1 MALSN
6 SQYDA
11 IMREYGRQ
19 QIENHHKL
27 EERRQ
32 EIYARLPVVRQLEA
46 EIAERSVA
54 CAKKLLEGDKSVL
67 DRLKE
72 DLKDL
77 REQKSLIIRA
87 AGYPDDYLEL
97 HYRCPDCR
105 DTGLIDGRKC
115 HCFLQAQMKL
125 LHAQSNLEDVL
136 ERENFNA
143 LSYEYYD
150 DTEILPQLG
159 ITNAAYMRRVVAGC
173 REFVR
178 DFDKK
183 HDNLLF
189 TGSTGV
195 GKTFLTNCIARELMD
210 DFHSVIYLTASDLF
224 DVFSRN
230 KFDYDNAEDMKDM
243 YRFILD
249 CDLLIIDDLGTE
261 LANTFTISQL
271 FSCLNERILRRKS
284 TIISTNL
291 ALDDIKTIYSERIF
305 SRISSHY
312 TMLRLTGDDIRIQKK
327 LLNLGGTNDVTP

>member
-27 EERRQ
+27 EERRK
-32 EIYARLPVVRQLEA
+32 EIYARLPVVKQLEA

-54 CAKKLLEGDKSVL
+54 CAKKLLEGDKGVL

-72 DLKDL
+72 DLRDL
-77 REQKSLIIRA
+77 REQKALIIRA

-105 DTGLIDGRKC
+105 DTGLVDGRKC

-136 ERENFNA
+136 ERENFKA

-173 REFVR
+173 KEFVR
-178 DFDKK
+178 GFDKK

-261 LANTFTISQL
+261 LNNSFTSSQL
-271 FSCLNERILRRKS
+271 FYCINERMNMSRS

-291 ALDDIKTIYSERIF
+291 TLARLRDSYTDRVT
-305 SRISSHY
+305 SRIMSGY
-312 TMLRLTGDDIRIQKK
+312 RIIPLYGGDIRLLKK
-327 LLNLGGTNDVTP
+327 

>member
-150 DTEILPQLG
+150 DTEILSQLG

-195 GKTFLTNCIARELMD
+195 GKTFLTNCLARELMD

-261 LANTFTISQL
+261 LNNSFTSSQL
-271 FSCLNERILRRKS
+271 FYCINERMNMSRS

-291 ALDDIKTIYSERIF
+291 TLARLRDSYTDRVT
-305 SRISSHY
+305 SRIMSGY
-312 TMLRLTGDDIRIQKK
+312 RIIPLYGGDIRLLKK
-327 LLNLGGTNDVTP
+327 

>member
-27 EERRQ
+27 EERRK

-54 CAKKLLEGDKSVL
+54 CAKKLLEGDKGVL

-72 DLKDL
+72 DLRDL
-77 REQKSLIIRA
+77 REQKALIIRA

-105 DTGLIDGRKC
+105 DTGLVDGRKC

-136 ERENFNA
+136 ERENFKA

-173 REFVR
+173 KEFVR

-261 LANTFTISQL
+261 LNNSFTSSQL
-271 FSCLNERILRRKS
+271 FYCINERMNMSRS

-291 ALDDIKTIYSERIF
+291 TLARLRDSYTDRVT
-305 SRISSHY
+305 SRIMSGY
-312 TMLRLTGDDIRIQKK
+312 RIIPLYGGDIRLLKK
-327 LLNLGGTNDVTP
+327 

>member
-27 EERRQ
+27 EERRK

-72 DLKDL
+72 DLRDL
-77 REQKSLIIRA
+77 REQKALIIRA

-136 ERENFNA
+136 ERENFKA

-261 LANTFTISQL
+261 LNNSFTSSQL
-271 FSCLNERILRRKS
+271 FYCINERMNMSRS

-291 ALDDIKTIYSERIF
+291 TLARLRDSYTDRVTSRFMSGYRI
-305 SRISSHY
+305 IPLY
-312 TMLRLTGDDIRIQKK
+312 GGDIRLLKK
-327 LLNLGGTNDVTP
+327 

>member
-210 DFHSVIYLTASDLF
+210 DFHSVIYMTASDLF

-230 KFDYDNAEDMKDM
+230 KLDYDNAEDMKDM

-261 LANTFTISQL
+261 LNNSFTSSQL
-271 FSCLNERILRRKS
+271 FYCINERMNMSRS

-291 ALDDIKTIYSERIF
+291 TLARLRDSYTDRVT
-305 SRISSHY
+305 SRIMSGY
-312 TMLRLTGDDIRIQKK
+312 RIIPLYGGDIRLLKK
-327 LLNLGGTNDVTP
+327 

>member
-6 SQYDA
+6 SQYAA

-27 EERRQ
+27 EERRK

-72 DLKDL
+72 DLRDL
-77 REQKSLIIRA
+77 REQKALIIRA

-136 ERENFNA
+136 ERENFKA

-261 LANTFTISQL
+261 LNNSFTSSQL
-271 FSCLNERILRRKS
+271 FYCINERMNMSRS

-291 ALDDIKTIYSERIF
+291 TLARLRDSYTDRVT
-305 SRISSHY
+305 SRIMSGY
-312 TMLRLTGDDIRIQKK
+312 RIIPLYGGDIRLLKK
-327 LLNLGGTNDVTP
+327 

>member
-27 EERRQ
+27 EERRK
-32 EIYARLPVVRQLEA
+32 EIYARLPVVKQLEA

-77 REQKSLIIRA
+77 REQKALIIRA

-136 ERENFNA
+136 ERENFKA

-261 LANTFTISQL
+261 LNNSFTSSQL
-271 FSCLNERILRRKS
+271 FYCINERMNMSRS

-291 ALDDIKTIYSERIF
+291 TLARLRDSYTDRVT
-305 SRISSHY
+305 SRIMSGY
-312 TMLRLTGDDIRIQKK
+312 RIIPLYGGDIRLLKK
-327 LLNLGGTNDVTP
+327 

>member
-87 AGYPDDYLEL
+87 AGYSDDYLEL

-183 HDNLLF
+183 HDNVLF

-261 LANTFTISQL
+261 LNNSFTSSQL
-271 FSCLNERILRRKS
+271 FYCINERMNMSRS

-291 ALDDIKTIYSERIF
+291 TLARLRDSYTDRVT
-305 SRISSHY
+305 SRIMSGY
-312 TMLRLTGDDIRIQKK
+312 RIIPLYGGDIRLLKK
-327 LLNLGGTNDVTP
+327 

>member
-27 EERRQ
+27 EERRK

-77 REQKSLIIRA
+77 REQKALIIRA

-105 DTGLIDGRKC
+105 DTGLVDGRKC

-136 ERENFNA
+136 ERENFKA

-224 DVFSRN
+224 DVLSRN

-261 LANTFTISQL
+261 LNNSFTSSQL
-271 FSCLNERILRRKS
+271 FYCINERMNMSRS

-291 ALDDIKTIYSERIF
+291 TLARLRDSYTDRVT
-305 SRISSHY
+305 SRIMSGY
-312 TMLRLTGDDIRIQKK
+312 RIIPLYGGDIRLLKK
-327 LLNLGGTNDVTP
+327 

>member
-261 LANTFTISQL
+261 LNNSFTSSQL
-271 FSCLNERILRRKS
+271 FYCINERMNMSRS

-291 ALDDIKTIYSERIF
+291 TLARLRDSYTDRVT
-305 SRISSHY
+305 SRIMSGY
-312 TMLRLTGDDIRIQKK
+312 RIIPLYRGDIRLLKK
-327 LLNLGGTNDVTP
+327 

>member
-72 DLKDL
+72 DLRDL
-77 REQKSLIIRA
+77 REQKALIIRA

-136 ERENFNA
+136 ERENFKA

-261 LANTFTISQL
+261 LNNSFTSSQL
-271 FSCLNERILRRKS
+271 FYCINERMNMSRS

-291 ALDDIKTIYSERIF
+291 TLARLRDSYTDRVT
-305 SRISSHY
+305 SRIMSGY
-312 TMLRLTGDDIRIQKK
+312 RIIPLYGGDIRLLKK
-327 LLNLGGTNDVTP
+327 

>member
-27 EERRQ
+27 EERRK
-32 EIYARLPVVRQLEA
+32 EIYARLPVVKQLEA

-54 CAKKLLEGDKSVL
+54 CAKKLLEGDKGVL

-72 DLKDL
+72 DLRDL
-77 REQKSLIIRA
+77 REQKALIIRA

-136 ERENFNA
+136 ERENFKA

-173 REFVR
+173 KAFVR

-261 LANTFTISQL
+261 LNNSFTSSQL
-271 FSCLNERILRRKS
+271 FYCINERMNMSRS

-291 ALDDIKTIYSERIF
+291 TLARLRDSYTDRVT
-305 SRISSHY
+305 SRIMSGY
-312 TMLRLTGDDIRIQKK
+312 RIIPLYGGDIRLLKK
-327 LLNLGGTNDVTP
+327 

>member
-143 LSYEYYD
+143 QSYEYYD

-261 LANTFTISQL
+261 LNNSFTSSQL
-271 FSCLNERILRRKS
+271 FYCINERMNMSRS

-291 ALDDIKTIYSERIF
+291 TLARLRDSYTDRVT
-305 SRISSHY
+305 SRIMSGY
-312 TMLRLTGDDIRIQKK
+312 RIIPLYGGDIRLLKK
-327 LLNLGGTNDVTP
+327 

>member
-115 HCFLQAQMKL
+115 HCFHQAQMKL

-261 LANTFTISQL
+261 LNNSFTSSQL
-271 FSCLNERILRRKS
+271 FYCINERMNMSRS

-291 ALDDIKTIYSERIF
+291 TLARLRDSYTDRVT
-305 SRISSHY
+305 SRIMSGY
-312 TMLRLTGDDIRIQKK
+312 RIIPLYGGDIRLLKK
-327 LLNLGGTNDVTP
+327 

>member
-195 GKTFLTNCIARELMD
+195 GRTFLTNCIARELMD

-261 LANTFTISQL
+261 LNNSFTSSQL
-271 FSCLNERILRRKS
+271 FYCINERMNMSRS

-291 ALDDIKTIYSERIF
+291 TLARLRDSYTDRVT
-305 SRISSHY
+305 SRIMSGY
-312 TMLRLTGDDIRIQKK
+312 RIIPLYGGDIRLLKK
-327 LLNLGGTNDVTP
+327 

>member
-27 EERRQ
+27 EERRK

-72 DLKDL
+72 DLRDL
-77 REQKSLIIRA
+77 REQKALIIRA

-136 ERENFNA
+136 ERENFKA

-261 LANTFTISQL
+261 LNNSFTSSQL
-271 FSCLNERILRRKS
+271 FYCINGRMNMSRS

-291 ALDDIKTIYSERIF
+291 TLARLRDSYTDRVT
-305 SRISSHY
+305 SRIMSGY
-312 TMLRLTGDDIRIQKK
+312 RIIPLYGGDIRLLKK
-327 LLNLGGTNDVTP
+327 

>member
-19 QIENHHKL
+19 QIENHHPL
-27 EERRQ
+27 EERRK

-77 REQKSLIIRA
+77 REQKALIIRA

-136 ERENFNA
+136 ERENFKA

-261 LANTFTISQL
+261 LNNSFTSSQL
-271 FSCLNERILRRKS
+271 FYCINERMNMSRS

-291 ALDDIKTIYSERIF
+291 TLARLRDSYTDRVT
-305 SRISSHY
+305 SRIMSGY
-312 TMLRLTGDDIRIQKK
+312 KIIPLYGGDIRLLKK
-327 LLNLGGTNDVTP
+327 

>member
-27 EERRQ
+27 EERRK

-72 DLKDL
+72 DLRDL
-77 REQKSLIIRA
+77 REQKALIIRA

-136 ERENFNA
+136 ERENFKA

-249 CDLLIIDDLGTE
+249 CDLLIIDALGTE
-261 LANTFTISQL
+261 LNNSFTSSQL
-271 FSCLNERILRRKS
+271 FYCINERMNMSRS

-291 ALDDIKTIYSERIF
+291 TLARLRDSYTDRVT
-305 SRISSHY
+305 SRIMSGY
-312 TMLRLTGDDIRIQKK
+312 RIIPLYGGDIRLLKK
-327 LLNLGGTNDVTP
+327 

>member
-27 EERRQ
+27 EERRK

-72 DLKDL
+72 DLRDL
-77 REQKSLIIRA
+77 REQKALIIRA

-136 ERENFNA
+136 ERENFKA

-183 HDNLLF
+183 LDNLLF

-261 LANTFTISQL
+261 LNNSFTSSQL
-271 FSCLNERILRRKS
+271 FYCINERMNMSRS

-291 ALDDIKTIYSERIF
+291 TLARLRDSYTDRVT
-305 SRISSHY
+305 SRIMSGY
-312 TMLRLTGDDIRIQKK
+312 RIIPLYGGDIRLLKK
-327 LLNLGGTNDVTP
+327 

>member
-261 LANTFTISQL
+261 LNNSFTSSRL
-271 FSCLNERILRRKS
+271 FYCINERMNMSRS

-291 ALDDIKTIYSERIF
+291 TLARLRDSYTDRVT
-305 SRISSHY
+305 SRIMSGY
-312 TMLRLTGDDIRIQKK
+312 RIIPLYGGDIRLLKK
-327 LLNLGGTNDVTP
+327 

>member
-150 DTEILPQLG
+150 DTEILSQLG

-261 LANTFTISQL
+261 LNNSFTSSQL
-271 FSCLNERILRRKS
+271 FYCINERMNMSRS

-291 ALDDIKTIYSERIF
+291 TLARLRDSYTDRVT
-305 SRISSHY
+305 SRIMSGY
-312 TMLRLTGDDIRIQKK
+312 RIIPLYGGDIR
-327 LLNLGGTNDVTP
+327 LLRK

>member
-150 DTEILPQLG
+150 DTEILSQLG

-261 LANTFTISQL
+261 LNNSFTSSRL
-271 FSCLNERILRRKS
+271 FYCINERMNMSRS

-291 ALDDIKTIYSERIF
+291 TLARLRDSYTDRVT
-305 SRISSHY
+305 SRIMSGY
-312 TMLRLTGDDIRIQKK
+312 RIIPLYGGDIRLLKK
-327 LLNLGGTNDVTP
+327 

>member
-27 EERRQ
+27 EERRK

-72 DLKDL
+72 DLRDL
-77 REQKSLIIRA
+77 REQKALIIRA

-136 ERENFNA
+136 ERENFKA

-183 HDNLLF
+183 HDSLLF

-261 LANTFTISQL
+261 LNNSFTSSQL
-271 FSCLNERILRRKS
+271 FYCINERMNMSRS

-291 ALDDIKTIYSERIF
+291 TLARLRDSYTDRVT
-305 SRISSHY
+305 SRIMSGY
-312 TMLRLTGDDIRIQKK
+312 RIIPLYGGDIRLLKK
-327 LLNLGGTNDVTP
+327 

>member
-150 DTEILPQLG
+150 DTEILSQLG

-261 LANTFTISQL
+261 LNNSFTSSQL
-271 FSCLNERILRRKS
+271 FYCINERMNMSRS

-291 ALDDIKTIYSERIF
+291 TLARLRDSYTDRVT
-305 SRISSHY
+305 SRIMSGY
-312 TMLRLTGDDIRIQKK
+312 RIIPLYGGDIR
-327 LLNLGGTNDVTP
+327 LLKSNV